1 MSQLFRSH
9 RVFGYEVA
17 RTKAADGT
25 ELVVLQTAPHK
36 QEVSPAHM
44 LLPVSPDEATFEVR
58 MSVLAAIERAQFLG
72 VDIATLRTLFEEEAT
87 SVPASAEVPY

>member
-1 MSQLFRSH
+1 MSKLYRSH
-9 RVFGYEVA
+9 RMFGYEVA
-17 RTKAADGT
+17 RAKANDGT

-44 LLPVSPDEATFEVR
+44 LMPVSPDEAAFEVR

-72 VDIATLRTLFEEEAT
+72 LDVAALRRLFDEEVA
-87 SVPASAEVPY
+87 SVAVSSRQGS